1 MFKNLVL
8 SATLLCVC
16 IITHGQSKLSIE
28 NVHAAYL
35 RNSGTI
41 MERNEIKGYFF
52 FYQSDKINKSTNE
65 YTLQILD
72 QNINKVIDIK
82 FEDSKKL
89 SLLESAYNGATLSFL
104 FKNEET
110 KTLDMKIYSIEGKLK
125 YTYSREYNKKTEAL
139 MKHYQAFRSDEGT
152 NQNVFDLG
160 EKGYASVLPLSEGNH
175 RTYQVD
181 FYSSTKKQQWTY
193 TPMDEERFAMA
204 EFLGNT
210 DSLIILQVYRKQRAL
225 SGAPTSHL
233 VGINFVT
240 RKLAF
245 DIADDD
251 GAEYK
256 FVPTN
261 VQQLKEE
268 NKILVLGSYFQ
279 PDAKIMKDHSE
290 GVAVIEINT
299 KGKTISRK
307 YNSWASD
314 FAKHLPVNSKGKV
327 DNLGY
332 LFIHK
337 MIRTSDGK
345 LFVVGEGYKRQANA
359 AGIALS
365 ALTVVG
371 ARTNAGVTKIVVTD
385 MVMMEFDKKYSVVNA
400 SIFDKNNNTA
410 EASSM
415 SDYNSQHAIALY
427 LKSTGAFDYEFTTTE
442 SESNNFAVC
451 FSDWERSK
459 EYKGK
464 TFNSIRYN
472 GDKFVTDKI
481 ELKSSASSM
490 KVFPAKAG
498 SVLILEYFKKAKKI
512 EFRLERIG

>member
-1 MFKNLVL
+1 MLKNLQL
-8 SATLLCVC
+8 TAFLVC
-16 IITHGQSKLSIE
+16 LFSSTQAQSKLSIE
-28 NVHAAYL
+28 NVHATYL

-41 MERNEIKGYFF
+41 MERNDIKGYFF

-89 SLLESAYNGATLSFL
+89 NLLEPAYNGNSLSFL
-104 FKNEET
+104 FKNQET
-110 KTLDMKIYSIEGKLK
+110 KTLDLKVYSTDGKLK
-125 YTYSREYNKKTEAL
+125 YTYTREYDKKTEDL
-139 MKHYQAFRSDEGT
+139 MKRYETFHTDEGT

-160 EKGYASVLPLSEGNH
+160 EKGYASVLPIREGNH

-181 FYSSTKKQQWTY
+181 FYSSVTKKQWTY
-193 TPMDEERFAMA
+193 IPTDEERYSNA
-204 EFLGNT
+204 EFLGST
-210 DSLIILQVYRKQRAL
+210 DSLIIIQVFRKNRAL
-225 SGAPTSHL
+225 SGGISSHL
-233 VGINFVT
+233 VGINFAT

-245 DIADDD
+245 DIADDESE
-251 GAEYK
+251 EYK

-261 VQQLKEE
+261 VVHLKEQ
-268 NKILVLGSYFQ
+268 NKIMVMGNYFQ
-279 PDAKIMKDHSE
+279 QNAKIMKDHSE
-290 GVAVIEINT
+290 GLAIFEINT
-299 KGKTISRK
+299 KGKILTKK
-307 YNSWASD
+307 YNSWAGD
-314 FAKHLPVNSKGKV
+314 FAKHLPVNRKGKV
-327 DNLGY
+327 ESLGY

-337 MIRTSDGK
+337 MINNPDGK

-359 AGIALS
+359 AGIALT
-365 ALTVVG
+365 ALSIAGGRSNV
-371 ARTNAGVTKIVVTD
+371 GVTKIVVTD
-385 MVMMEFDKKYSVVNA
+385 MVMMEFDSKYQLANA
-400 SIFDKNNNTA
+400 SIFEKTNNTA
-410 EASSM
+410 EASTM

-427 LKSTGAFDYEFTTTE
+427 LKGMGAFDYEFTTTE
-442 SESNNFAVC
+442 SDNSNFSVC
-451 FSDWERSK
+451 FSDWVRSK

-472 GDKFVTDKI
+472 GDKYVTDKI
-481 ELKSSASSM
+481 ELKSAASSM